1 MDSSRPGKV
10 VESKPQAVRR
20 QIAFGPRALLVSE
33 AQRHREKR
41 KLLDSS
47 RASVS
52 LRVKR
57 LFSPLRSA
65 SRAEVAV
72 RPTTP
77 LPDVACEGD
86 ATASKIMCHD

>member
-1 MDSSRPGKV
+1 VDSSRPGKV

-47 RASVS
+47 LCLGVS
-52 LRVKR
+52 AGQKTVFAVTLR
-57 LFSPLRSA
+57 F
-65 SRAEVAV
+65 
-72 RPTTP
+72 
-77 LPDVACEGD
+77 ACRGCGSSYD
-86 ATASKIMCHD
+86 SIT